1 MKENISQS
9 VSEEQIEKQDNTPDR
24 VDINVLKSRIRVEEN
39 KIFRRN
45 IFIFSACLIVIVIA
59 GVYVTY
65 LQIQNNCCLSIKFMI
80 KFNYEKYTIKY

>member
-1 MKENISQS
+1 MFFLNFKRNFMNENISQGM
-9 VSEEQIEKQDNTPDR
+9 SEEQIEKQDNTPDR

-39 KIFRRN
+39 KILRRN

-65 LQIQNNCCLSIKFMI
+65 L
-80 KFNYEKYTIKY
+80 

>member
-1 MKENISQS
+1 MFFLNLKRNFMNENISQGM
-9 VSEEQIEKQDNTPDR
+9 SEEQIEKQDNTPDR

-39 KIFRRN
+39 KILRRN

-65 LQIQNNCCLSIKFMI
+65 L
-80 KFNYEKYTIKY
+80 

>member
-1 MKENISQS
+1 MNENISQG
-9 VSEEQIEKQDNTPDR
+9 VSEDQIEKQDNTPDR

-39 KIFRRN
+39 KILRRN

-65 LQIQNNCCLSIKFMI
+65 L
-80 KFNYEKYTIKY
+80 

>member
-39 KIFRRN
+39 KILRRN
-45 IFIFSACLIVIVIA
+45 IFIFSACLIIIVIA

-65 LQIQNNCCLSIKFMI
+65 L
-80 KFNYEKYTIKY
+80 

>member
-1 MKENISQS
+1 MKENISQGA
-9 VSEEQIEKQDNTPDR
+9 SEEQIENQDNTPDR

-39 KIFRRN
+39 KILRRN

-65 LQIQNNCCLSIKFMI
+65 L
-80 KFNYEKYTIKY
+80 

>member
-1 MKENISQS
+1 MKENISQG
-9 VSEEQIEKQDNTPDR
+9 VSEEQIESQDNTPDR

-39 KIFRRN
+39 KILRRN

-65 LQIQNNCCLSIKFMI
+65 L
-80 KFNYEKYTIKY
+80 

>member
-1 MKENISQS
+1 MFFLNFKKNFMNENISQG
-9 VSEEQIEKQDNTPDR
+9 VSEDQIEKQDNTPDR

-39 KIFRRN
+39 KILRRN

-65 LQIQNNCCLSIKFMI
+65 L
-80 KFNYEKYTIKY
+80 

>member
-1 MKENISQS
+1 MNENISQG
-9 VSEEQIEKQDNTPDR
+9 VSEDQIEKQDNTPDR

-65 LQIQNNCCLSIKFMI
+65 L
-80 KFNYEKYTIKY
+80 

>member
-1 MKENISQS
+1 MFFLDFKRNFMNENISQGM
-9 VSEEQIEKQDNTPDR
+9 SEEQVEKQDNTPDR

-65 LQIQNNCCLSIKFMI
+65 L
-80 KFNYEKYTIKY
+80 

>member
-1 MKENISQS
+1 MKENVSQA

-39 KIFRRN
+39 KILRRN
-45 IFIFSACLIVIVIA
+45 IFIFSACLIFIIIA

-65 LQIQNNCCLSIKFMI
+65 L
-80 KFNYEKYTIKY
+80 

>member
-39 KIFRRN
+39 KILRRN

-65 LQIQNNCCLSIKFMI
+65 L
-80 KFNYEKYTIKY
+80 

>member
-1 MKENISQS
+1 MKENISQG
-9 VSEEQIEKQDNTPDR
+9 VSEEQIENQDNTPDR

-39 KIFRRN
+39 KILRRN

-65 LQIQNNCCLSIKFMI
+65 L
-80 KFNYEKYTIKY
+80 

>member
-1 MKENISQS
+1 MFFLDFKKNFMKENISQS

-39 KIFRRN
+39 KILKRN

-65 LQIQNNCCLSIKFMI
+65 L
-80 KFNYEKYTIKY
+80 

>member
-1 MKENISQS
+1 MKENISQG
-9 VSEEQIEKQDNTPDR
+9 VSEEQIETQDNTPDR

-39 KIFRRN
+39 KILRRN

-65 LQIQNNCCLSIKFMI
+65 L
-80 KFNYEKYTIKY
+80 

>member
-1 MKENISQS
+1 MNENISQGM
-9 VSEEQIEKQDNTPDR
+9 SEEQIENQDITPDR

-39 KIFRRN
+39 KILRRN

-65 LQIQNNCCLSIKFMI
+65 L
-80 KFNYEKYTIKY
+80 

>member
-1 MKENISQS
+1 MFFLNFTKNFMEENISQS
-9 VSEEQIEKQDNTPDR
+9 VSEEQIEKQDNTLDR

-39 KIFRRN
+39 KILRRN

-65 LQIQNNCCLSIKFMI
+65 L
-80 KFNYEKYTIKY
+80 

>member
-1 MKENISQS
+1 MFFLNFTKNFMKENISQG
-9 VSEEQIEKQDNTPDR
+9 VSEEQIENQDNTPDR

-39 KIFRRN
+39 KILRRN

-65 LQIQNNCCLSIKFMI
+65 L
-80 KFNYEKYTIKY
+80 

>member
-1 MKENISQS
+1 MFFLSFKKNFMKENISQS

-39 KIFRRN
+39 KILRRN

-65 LQIQNNCCLSIKFMI
+65 L
-80 KFNYEKYTIKY
+80 

>member
-1 MKENISQS
+1 MKENISQR
-9 VSEEQIEKQDNTPDR
+9 VSEEQIENQDNTPDR

-39 KIFRRN
+39 KILRRN

-65 LQIQNNCCLSIKFMI
+65 L
-80 KFNYEKYTIKY
+80 